1 MMLVNTEVEIR
12 NAILYGIGAIVL
24 LVTGGLLWIDFK
36 GILSWIFP

>member
-24 LVTGGLLWIDFK
+24 LVTGKWIEAAE
-36 GILSWIFP
+36 